1 MRMTEQELEAYIR
14 QYTELEKE
22 CMKSRFPEKFSNEE
36 FWNQRSREKDG
47 GLPPDSVVQ
56 SVDEILKDSRNA
68 VEKFHNPAPFSM
80 NMVALAPCSPF
91 SAGKELYRQSA
102 LLARDLRVRLHT
114 HLCETLDEENY
125 VLENT
130 ESVLFPTWKGLAGQ
144 AATYGM
150 HMASILMMKSLK
162 SLRKQKQEWLTAP
175 FPT

>member
-1 MRMTEQELEAYIR
+1 
-14 QYTELEKE
+14 
-22 CMKSRFPEKFSNEE
+22 
-36 FWNQRSREKDG
+36 
-47 GLPPDSVVQ
+47 
-56 SVDEILKDSRNA
+56 
-68 VEKFHNPAPFSM
+68 M

-114 HLCETLDEENY
+114 HLCETLDEKTMFWK
-125 VLENT
+125 NT

-150 HMASILMMKSLK
+150 RISIHFNDEELK
-162 SLRKQKQEWLTAP
+162 ILAEQKQEWLTAP

>member
-1 MRMTEQELEAYIR
+1 MDLS
-14 QYTELEKE
+14 K
-22 CMKSRFPEKFSNEE
+22 
-36 FWNQRSREKDG
+36 KDG